1 MGPLPTCAFTMVNNR
16 VKKVHSKR
24 YNTPR
29 RPFEKARLDQELK
42 LLGEYGLRCKRELWV
57 VKLFLAKMR
66 KAARELLTLDE
77 KDPRRLFQGNALLRR
92 LVRTGVLDESK
103 MKLDYVLGL
112 KNEDFLE
119 RRLQT
124 QVFKRGL
131 AKSIHHARVLI
142 RQRHI
147 RVRKQLV
154 NVPSFIVR
162 LDSQKHID
170 FSTNSPYGGGRP
182 GRVKRKNLKKGGGG
196 GDGDEEDED

>member
-1 MGPLPTCAFTMVNNR
+1 MGLPTCAFTMVNNR
-16 VKKVHSKR
+16 VKKGHSKR

-42 LLGEYGLRCKRELWV
+42 LLGEYGLRNKRELWV

-124 QVFKRGL
+124 QVFKLGL
-131 AKSIHHARVLI
+131 AKSIHHSRVLI
-142 RQRHI
+142 RQGHI
-147 RVRKQLV
+147 RVRKQVV

-170 FSTNSPYGGGRP
+170 FSHKSPYGGGRA
-182 GRVKRKNLKKGGGG
+182 GRCKRKNAKKGGSGG
-196 GDGDEEDED
+196 GDDDDEDED

>member
-1 MGPLPTCAFTMVNNR
+1 MVNNR
-16 VKKVHSKR
+16 VKKVHSKM

-112 KNEDFLE
+112 RLEDFLE

-124 QVFKRGL
+124 QVFKLGL
-131 AKSIHHARVLI
+131 AKSIHHSRVLI

-147 RVRKQLV
+147 RVRKQVV
-154 NVPSFIVR
+154 NIPSYVVR

-170 FSTNSPYGGGRP
+170 FSLRSPLGGGRP
-182 GRVKRKNLKKGGGG
+182 GRVKRKNAKKGE
-196 GDGDEEDED
+196 DGEAGSDDED